1 MSTIQEKSPPPE
13 TKNRRSLLDPPAL
26 VGISGLTGCGKT
38 ETLKT
43 LVARLSSDGYGD
55 YGTLDCGSL
64 PRQWARDEGKTID
77 EYIATMGADLDP
89 KIDERTLGFYRE
101 QPLGI
106 VAGRLACHMSGE
118 SGKKVFRVWLYC
130 PAEIRAARRGVNIS
144 EITGRDEKDSA
155 RFLEGYGLT
164 YPPAE
169 IAAAAAG
176 TLGHGEIQ
184 AAPFDLLISTA
195 RYSPREIAERI
206 VVCGCCWERGYPYVK
221 VHL

>member
-1 MSTIQEKSPPPE
+1 MSTIQEEPPPE
-13 TKNRRSLLDPPAL
+13 TETRRGLRPPAL
-26 VGISGLTGCGKT
+26 IGVSGLTGCGKT

-43 LVARLSSDGYGD
+43 LVAGLSSDGYGN

-64 PRQWARDEGKTID
+64 PRKWAREEGKTID

-106 VAGRLACHMSGE
+106 VAGRLACQMSGKT
-118 SGKKVFRVWLYC
+118 GKMVFRVWLYC
-130 PAEIRAARRGVNIS
+130 PAEIRAARRGVNVS

-169 IAAAAAG
+169 IAAAVAG
-176 TLGHGEIQ
+176 TLGQREVE
-184 AAPFDLLISTA
+184 AAPFDLLISTE
-195 RYSPREIAERI
+195 RYSPPEIAERI
-206 VVCGCCWERGYPYVK
+206 VACGRCWEGGHSYVK